1 MELSLEEM
9 IKELSSINVISVKG
23 KDGESTL
30 IWILEGCNVEF
41 ESTNVKENNDNIEI
55 FSLLSK
61 MYISNDLEIMREI
74 FTGRIGSKTF
84 NSQNKSI
91 EELKD
96 GIMVNIKKYYPK
108 IKHLVKFK
116 KGENNGHKTW
126 RQSRDL

>member
-9 IKELSSINVISVKG
+9 IKELSSINIMSVTG
-23 KDGESTL
+23 KDGKSTL
-30 IWILEGCNVEF
+30 MWTIVGCNVEF
-41 ESTNVKENNDNIEI
+41 ESTNVKKNNDNIEI

-91 EELKD
+91 EELRD
-96 GIMVNIKKYYPK
+96 GIMVNIKQYYPK

-116 KGENNGHKTW
+116 KGDENGNN
-126 RQSRDL
+126 

>member
-9 IKELSSINVISVKG
+9 IKELSSINVMSAIG
-23 KDGESTL
+23 KNDGKPTL
-30 IWILEGCNVEF
+30 ISIVESCNVEF
-41 ESTNVKENNDNIEI
+41 KDTSVKEDNDNIEI

-61 MYISNDLEIMREI
+61 MYVSNDLKIMREI
-74 FTGRIGSKTF
+74 FIGRLGSKTF

-96 GIMVNIKKYYPK
+96 GIMVNIKQYYPK

-116 KGENNGHKTW
+116 KGEENGNN
-126 RQSRDL
+126 

>member
-9 IKELSSINVISVKG
+9 IKELSSINVMSAIG
-23 KDGESTL
+23 KNDGKPTL
-30 IWILEGCNVEF
+30 ISIVESCNVEF
-41 ESTNVKENNDNIEI
+41 KDTSVKEDNDNIEI

-61 MYISNDLEIMREI
+61 MYVSNDLKIMREI
-74 FTGRIGSKTF
+74 FIGRLGSKTF

-96 GIMVNIKKYYPK
+96 GIMVNIKQYYPK

-116 KGENNGHKTW
+116 KGEENG
-126 RQSRDL
+126 DN

>member
-9 IKELSSINVISVKG
+9 IKELSSINIMSAIR

-30 IWILEGCNVEF
+30 IWTIEGCNVEF
-41 ESTNVKENNDNIEI
+41 ENTNVKANNDSIEI
-55 FSLLSK
+55 MSLLSK

-74 FTGRIGSKTF
+74 FTGRLGSKTF

-91 EELKD
+91 QELKD

-116 KGENNGHKTW
+116 KGEENGNN
-126 RQSRDL
+126 

>member
-1 MELSLEEM
+1 MELSIEEM
-9 IKELSSINVISVKG
+9 IKELSSIKITSVIG
-23 KDGESTL
+23 KDGQTGL
-30 IWILEGCNVEF
+30 IWTIKESNVGF
-41 ESTNVKENNDNIEI
+41 ENTDIKANNDDIEI

-74 FTGRIGSKTF
+74 FTGRLGSKTF

-96 GIMVNIKKYYPK
+96 GIMVNLKKLYPK

-116 KGENNGHKTW
+116 KGEENGNN
-126 RQSRDL
+126 

>member
-1 MELSLEEM
+1 M

-74 FTGRIGSKTF
+74 FTGRLGSKTF

-116 KGENNGHKTW
+116 KVGENGNN
-126 RQSRDL
+126 

>member
-9 IKELSSINVISVKG
+9 IKELSSINIMSAIR

-30 IWILEGCNVEF
+30 IWTIEGCNVEF
-41 ESTNVKENNDNIEI
+41 ENTNVKANNDSIEI
-55 FSLLSK
+55 MSLLSK

-74 FTGRIGSKTF
+74 FTGRLGSKTF

-91 EELKD
+91 QELKD

-116 KGENNGHKTW
+116 KVGENGNN
-126 RQSRDL
+126 

>member
-9 IKELSSINVISVKG
+9 IKELSSINIMSAIR

-30 IWILEGCNVEF
+30 IWTIEGCNVEF
-41 ESTNVKENNDNIEI
+41 ENTNVKANNDSI
-55 FSLLSK
+55 
-61 MYISNDLEIMREI
+61 EIMREI
-74 FTGRIGSKTF
+74 FTGRLGSKTF

-91 EELKD
+91 QELKD

-116 KGENNGHKTW
+116 KVGENGNN
-126 RQSRDL
+126 